1 LAAGLGIIY
10 QALVRDLSPSSNY
23 HPLPGIHLFRGC
35 GHAQSFT
42 RILLDHT
49 TSSTQPR
56 ACGRAL
62 EACRLPPSMI
72 AAALPT
78 RANADL
84 IEEYYL
90 RWLENPD
97 SVDPTWRAFFQ
108 GFTLGLSGQVPVLA
122 GSASAAPVLIDSLKQ
137 SQVHS
142 LIYHYRAIGHIQA
155 HLDPLGDPPPPAP
168 RLALR
173 EFGLS
178 EADLETFFDVGHY
191 LDGGQMRL
199 VDLIA
204 GLQQTYCGHIGVE
217 YLHIQETE
225 IRRWLQACM
234 EPRRNQSNFTK
245 EQKVRILRRLHK
257 AELFEHFLHT
267 KYVGQKRFSLEG
279 GETFIPALDTIV
291 EHCPDADIDEIVMG
305 MAHRGRLN
313 VLASILRKSFEF
325 IFEEFSESFIPDTV
339 EGDGDVKYHL
349 GYEAVLETTAGKK
362 VEVRL
367 AANPSHLEA
376 VDPVVQGKTRAR
388 QRLRGD
394 TERQRILPL
403 LVHGDAAFPGQGIVA
418 EVLNFS
424 QLPGYRTGGTLHFVI
439 NNQIGFT
446 TSPAEARS
454 SRYCT
459 DIAKMIE
466 APIFHVN
473 GDDPEAVCY
482 VAELALDFRQKFQRD
497 VVIDMVCYRRHGH
510 NESDEPA
517 FTQPLLYRRIAA
529 HPLPSGILSKKLIT
543 EGTITAAESDAIKSE
558 YTAALEDA
566 LAKARKKQE
575 RQIDDVKRFEG
586 STAVFQHAYFF
597 SPAVTAVPPQLLEKC
612 VRGLTRV
619 PPGFKLNS
627 KIKRFIET
635 RTQAFKEGGP
645 VDWSFGEALAF
656 GTLLLEDT
664 PVRLSGQDSER
675 GTFSQRHAALY
686 DIDTRERYVPLD
698 HLDEK
703 QAEFCLYN
711 SPLSEAGVLGFDYG
725 YSLHYPQM
733 LCLWEAQFGDFAN
746 GAQTI
751 IDQFIASS
759 ESKWQRVSGMVLLL
773 PHGYEGQGPEH
784 SSARLERFLQLCAEG
799 NLQVCNLTAPAQYFH
814 ALRRQMR
821 RDFRKPLVVMSP
833 KSLLRHP
840 AATSPIDEF
849 TSGHFQEILDDPLW
863 SGSAHQNPELKTL
876 NPEPAAPAAPP
887 ERLILCSGK
896 VYYDLADHR
905 EKNGI
910 TDAAIVRIEQLYPLH
925 RNRLAE
931 LCDKYDG
938 STLVWCQEESQN
950 MGAWSFI
957 APHLEHVFGRKAFY
971 AGRDAS
977 ASPAVGHLARHR
989 YEQAA
994 LIRAAFG
1001 I

>member
-1 LAAGLGIIY
+1 
-10 QALVRDLSPSSNY
+10 
-23 HPLPGIHLFRGC
+23 
-35 GHAQSFT
+35 
-42 RILLDHT
+42 
-49 TSSTQPR
+49 
-56 ACGRAL
+56 
-62 EACRLPPSMI
+62 MI
-72 AAALPT
+72 AATLPT

-122 GSASAAPVLIDSLKQ
+122 GSASMAPALIDSLKQ

-142 LIYHYRAIGHIQA
+142 LIYHYRAIGHIGA
-155 HLDPLGDPPPPAP
+155 HLDPLSDPPPPAP

-191 LDGGQMRL
+191 LDGGPMRL

-204 GLQQTYCGHIGVE
+204 GLKQTYCGHIGVE

-225 IRRWLQACM
+225 IRRWLQTCM
-234 EPRRNQSNFTK
+234 EPRRNQPNFTR
-245 EQKVRILRRLHK
+245 EQKIRILRRLHK
-257 AELFEHFLHT
+257 AELFEHFLHA

-279 GETFIPALDTIV
+279 GETLIPALDTIV
-291 EHCPDADIDEIVMG
+291 ERCPDAGIDEIVLG

-313 VLASILRKSFEF
+313 VLANILRKSFEF
-325 IFEEFSESFIPDTV
+325 IFEEFSEGFIPDTV

-349 GYEAVLETTAGKK
+349 GYEAVLDTTSGKK

-376 VDPVVQGKTRAR
+376 VDPVVQGKVRAR
-388 QRLRGD
+388 QRLRDD
-394 TERQRILPL
+394 TERRRILPL
-403 LVHGDAAFPGQGIVA
+403 LLHGDAAFPAQGIVA

-424 QLPGYRTGGTLHFVI
+424 QLPGYFTGGTLHFVI

-473 GDDPEAVCY
+473 GDNPEAVCY
-482 VAELALDFRQKFQRD
+482 VAELALEFRQKFQRD

-517 FTQPLLYRRIAA
+517 FTQPLLYRKIAA
-529 HPLPSGILSKKLIT
+529 HPPPSGMLSTKLIA
-543 EGTITAAESDAIKSE
+543 EGTITAAESDAINAE

-586 STAVFQHAYFF
+586 STAIFQHAYYFA
-597 SPAVTAVPPQLLEKC
+597 PATTAVPPGLLETC

-627 KIKRFIET
+627 KIKRFLET
-635 RTQAFKEGGP
+635 RTQAYKEGGP

-656 GTLLLEDT
+656 GTLLLEGT

-686 DIDTRERYVPLD
+686 DIDTRERYVPLGN
-698 HLDEK
+698 LGEK

-711 SPLSEAGVLGFDYG
+711 SSLSEAGVLGFDYG
-725 YSLHYPQM
+725 YSLDYPQM

-799 NLQVCNLTAPAQYFH
+799 NLQVCNLTTPAQYFH

-821 RDFRKPLVVMSP
+821 RDFRKPLIVMSP
-833 KSLLRHP
+833 KSLLRSP
-840 AATSPIDEF
+840 AATSPLDEF
-849 TSGHFQEILDDPLW
+849 TSGRFQEILDDPLW
-863 SGSAHQNPELKTL
+863 SSSAHQNPE
-876 NPEPAAPAAPP
+876 PAVPAAPP

-896 VYYDLADHR
+896 VYYDLADYR
-905 EKNGI
+905 EKNRI
-910 TDAAIVRIEQLYPLH
+910 TDAAIVRVEQLYPLH

-977 ASPAVGHLARHR
+977 ASPAVGHFARHR
-989 YEQAA
+989 FEQAA

>member
-1 LAAGLGIIY
+1 
-10 QALVRDLSPSSNY
+10 
-23 HPLPGIHLFRGC
+23 
-35 GHAQSFT
+35 
-42 RILLDHT
+42 
-49 TSSTQPR
+49 
-56 ACGRAL
+56 
-62 EACRLPPSMI
+62 MI
-72 AAALPT
+72 AATLPT

-84 IEEYYL
+84 IEGFYL
-90 RWLENPD
+90 RWLENPEA
-97 SVDPTWRAFFQ
+97 VDPTWRAFFQ
-108 GFTLGLSGQVPVLA
+108 GFTLGLSGQIPVLA
-122 GSASAAPVLIDSLKQ
+122 GSASAAPALIDSLKQ

-142 LIYHYRAIGHIQA
+142 LIYHYRAIGHLQA
-155 HLDPLGDPPPPAP
+155 HLDPLSDPPSPAP

-178 EADLETFFDVGHY
+178 DADLETFFDVGHY

-204 GLQQTYCGHIGVE
+204 GLTQTYCGPIGVE

-225 IRRWLQACM
+225 IRRWLQARM
-234 EPRRNQSNFTK
+234 EPRRNQPNFTK
-245 EQKVRILRRLHK
+245 AQKIRILRRLHK
-257 AELFEHFLHT
+257 GEIFEHFLHT
-267 KYVGQKRFSLEG
+267 RYVGQKRFSLEG
-279 GETFIPALDTIV
+279 GETLISALDTLV
-291 EHCPDADIDEIVMG
+291 ERCPAVGVEEIVMG
-305 MAHRGRLN
+305 MAHRGRLDI
-313 VLASILRKSFEF
+313 LAGILRKSFEF
-325 IFEEFSESFIPDTV
+325 IFEEFSENHIPDTV
-339 EGDGDVKYHL
+339 DGDGDVKYHL
-349 GYEAVLETTAGKK
+349 GYEAVLDTTAGPK

-376 VDPVVQGKTRAR
+376 VDPVVEGKVRAR

-394 TERQRILPL
+394 TERRRVLPL
-403 LVHGDAAFPGQGIVA
+403 LIHGDAAFAGQGIVA
-418 EVLNFS
+418 EVLNYS
-424 QLPGYRTGGTLHFVI
+424 QLPGYRTGGTVHFVI

-446 TSPAEARS
+446 TNPSEARS
-454 SRYCT
+454 SRHCT

-482 VAELALDFRQKFQRD
+482 VTELALDFRQQFQRD

-517 FTQPLLYRRIAA
+517 FTQPILYRKIAV
-529 HPLPSGILSKKLIT
+529 HPSPSTLLSKKLIA
-543 EGTITAAESDAIKSE
+543 EGTITAAESDAIQAE
-558 YTAALEDA
+558 YTAALEEA
-566 LAKARKKQE
+566 LAKARKKEE
-575 RQIDDVKRFEG
+575 RQIDDLKRFEG
-586 STAVFQHAYFF
+586 STAIFQHAYFF
-597 SPAVTAVPPQLLEKC
+597 APVETAVSPALFERCA
-612 VRGLTRV
+612 RGLTRV
-619 PPGFKLNS
+619 PPNFKLNP
-627 KIKRFIET
+627 KIKRFFEA
-635 RTQAFKEGGP
+635 RAHAAQEGGP

-656 GTLLLEDT
+656 GTLLLEGT

-675 GTFSQRHAALY
+675 GTFSQRHAAVFDL
-686 DIDTRERYVPLD
+686 DTRERYVPLR

-711 SPLSEAGVLGFDYG
+711 SSLSEAGVLGFDYG
-725 YSLHYPQM
+725 YSLDYPQM

-799 NLQVCNLTAPAQYFH
+799 NLQVCNFTTPAQYFH

-821 RDFRKPLVVMSP
+821 RDFRKPLVVMAP

-840 AATSPIDEF
+840 AATSRVDEL
-849 TSGHFQEILDDPLW
+849 TSGRFHEILDDPLFSSDTTAPG
-863 SGSAHQNPELKTL
+863 SGA
-876 NPEPAAPAAPP
+876 

-896 VYYDLADHR
+896 VYYDLVDYRTKNQIAD
-905 EKNGI
+905 
-910 TDAAIVRIEQLYPLH
+910 TAIVRVEQLYPLH
-925 RNRLAE
+925 RDRLSE

-938 STLVWCQEESQN
+938 ATVVWCQEESQN

-957 APHLEHVFGRKAFY
+957 APHLEHIFGHKAFY

-989 YEQAA
+989 LEQAA

-1001 I
+1001 V